1 MLEHFHYSE
10 HKLSGSGVGALDRPV
25 VVGLITSE
33 LVLEP

>member
-1 MLEHFHYSE
+1 MLEHFHYGE
-10 HKLSGSGVGALDRPV
+10 HELSSGGVGALDRPV